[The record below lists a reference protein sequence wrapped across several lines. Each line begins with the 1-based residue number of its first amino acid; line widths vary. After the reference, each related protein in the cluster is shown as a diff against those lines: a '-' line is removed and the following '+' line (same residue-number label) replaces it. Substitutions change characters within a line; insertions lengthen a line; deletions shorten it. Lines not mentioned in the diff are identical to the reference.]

1 MQALRGWDILQA
13 KKHCLSWQNLLI
25 AAESRQVKR
34 QIFTPG
40 LSMGKS
46 VRALFAVLFLSS
58 SVWLCA
64 QKIGAQTTTSPAPA
78 IIPLDQIHEGMRGT
92 ALTVFQGVKPESMDV
107 EVLGVMHNV
116 NGPKG
121 DIILVRL
128 HGTKPEY
135 TGVVAGMSGS
145 PVYFDGKL
153 AGALAFRIGEFSKEP
168 IAGVTPIE
176 EMLEI
181 NASDH
186 RPAIMRASLPD
197 GNLPDGNRA
206 NAKSV
211 NTGGAM
217 QTASPGESSGLPIQS
232 YGNYLQPIET
242 PLVFNGFSA
251 ETLQRY
257 GSQLAAAGIVP
268 VMGIGSSSNSKQPEP
283 IEAGSAV
290 SAVLVRGDMDIAATC
305 TVTYV
310 DPQRL
315 LACGHPLLQFGDV
328 DLPMTKATVLATLPS
343 PMNAF
348 KIVNTTE
355 TIGAFVQ
362 DRQNGIM
369 GVPGQESKMIPV
381 TVALHTGSAT
391 KEFHYEVL
399 NNARLSPLAMMATVF
414 NALHGT
420 NEYGEDV
427 TYRMNG
433 ALSVKGY
440 PDVTLRNMFAPQ
452 DNGQPAAALAAASIG
467 ERFGRIYSNPFDAP
481 DVLGV
486 KLDFDLVSE
495 RRSARLEASRT
506 DLTEARPGDEIMVE
520 TVIRPYRGER
530 LVRQIPIKIPTSTS
544 VGTLHIL
551 VSDGETLDRL
561 HRGTPMM
568 NRGLGL
574 APTIALLNRERAND
588 RVYISLIESDPEAMI
603 ADKVMP
609 TLPLSVM
616 NVMDNMRGTQDMV
629 VLGESSVSEAST
641 EPLDYVVSGAQMLTI
656 NIK

>member
-1 MQALRGWDILQA
+1 
-13 KKHCLSWQNLLI
+13 
-25 AAESRQVKR
+25 
-34 QIFTPG
+34 
-40 LSMGKS
+40 MGKA
-46 VRALFAVLFLSS
+46 ALSLAALLCFSS
-58 SVWLCA
+58 SVWVSA
-64 QKIGAQTTTSPAPA
+64 QEVTAHDRPVLAVIPPA
-78 IIPLDQIHEGMRGT
+78 IMPLDQIHEGMKGT
-92 ALTVFQGVKPESMDV
+92 ALTVFQGVKPESMNV
-107 EVLGVMHNV
+107 EVLGVMRNV

-181 NASDH
+181 NALDR
-186 RPAIMRASLPD
+186 RPAPMRASLPD
-197 GNLPDGNRA
+197 TTSPNQ
-206 NAKSV
+206 
-211 NTGGAM
+211 GGTTP
-217 QTASPGESSGLPIQS
+217 TASPGESAALPAQNYS
-232 YGNYLQPIET
+232 NYLKPIET
-242 PLVFNGFSA
+242 PLVFNGFSD

-257 GSQLAAAGIVP
+257 GPQFAAAGIVP
-268 VMGIGSSSNSKQPEP
+268 VMGIGSRSDRKQPEP

-315 LACGHPLLQFGDV
+315 LACGHPLLQLGEV

-343 PMNAF
+343 PLNAF

-355 TIGAFVQ
+355 TVGAFVQ

-369 GVPGQESKMIPV
+369 GVPGRESKMIPV
-381 TVALHTGSAT
+381 TVALHTQGEHGPAI

-420 NEYGEDV
+420 NEYGEDI
-427 TYRMNG
+427 TYRMHG
-433 ALSVKGY
+433 VLSVKGY

-452 DNGQPAAALAAASIG
+452 DNGQPAAALAAATIG
-467 ERFGRIYSNPFDAP
+467 DRFGRIYSNPFDVP
-481 DVLGV
+481 DVQGV
-486 KLDFDLVSE
+486 KLDFDLVRE
-495 RRSARLEASRT
+495 RRSARLEAART
-506 DLTEARPGDEIMVE
+506 DMTEARPGDQIMVE

-530 LVRQIPIKIPTSTS
+530 LVRQIPIRIPTSTS
-544 VGTLHIL
+544 KGTLRIL
-551 VSDGETLDRL
+551 VSDGDTLDRM

-574 APTIALLNRERAND
+574 APTIALLNKERAND
-588 RVYISLIESDPEAMI
+588 RVYVSLIQSDPEAMV

-616 NVMDNMRGTQDMV
+616 NVMENMRGTQDMV

-641 EPLDYVVSGAQMLTI
+641 DPLDYVVSGAQMLTI

>member
-1 MQALRGWDILQA
+1 M
-13 KKHCLSWQNLLI
+13 
-25 AAESRQVKR
+25 
-34 QIFTPG
+34 
-40 LSMGKS
+40 
-46 VRALFAVLFLSS
+46 
-58 SVWLCA
+58 
-64 QKIGAQTTTSPAPA
+64 
-78 IIPLDQIHEGMRGT
+78 PLDQIHEGMKGT

-107 EVLGVMHNV
+107 EVLGVMRNV

-181 NASDH
+181 NALDH
-186 RPAIMRASLPD
+186 SSARGPARGQAPTSMRASSPD
-197 GNLPDGNRA
+197 TTSPNQSGI
-206 NAKSV
+206 
-211 NTGGAM
+211 T
-217 QTASPGESSGLPIQS
+217 QTASPGESAALPPQS
-232 YGNYLQPIET
+232 YSNYLKPIET
-242 PLVFNGFSA
+242 PLVFNGFSD

-257 GSQLAAAGIVP
+257 GPQFAAAGIVP
-268 VMGIGSSSNSKQPEP
+268 VMGIGSRSDRKQPEP

-310 DPQRL
+310 DPERL
-315 LACGHPLLQFGDV
+315 LACGHPYLQFGEV

-343 PMNAF
+343 PLNAF
-348 KIVNTTE
+348 KIVNTTGDGRRVRAGSPE
-355 TIGAFVQ
+355 RHYGRAG
-362 DRQNGIM
+362 R
-369 GVPGQESKMIPV
+369 ESKMIPV
-381 TVALHTGSAT
+381 TVAMHSGTAT
-391 KEFHYEVL
+391 KEFHYEIL

-420 NEYGEDV
+420 NQYGEDI

-433 ALSVKGY
+433 VLSVRGY
-440 PDVTLRNMFAPQ
+440 PEVTLRNMFAPQ

-481 DVLGV
+481 DVQGV
-486 KLDFDLVSE
+486 RLDFDLVRE
-495 RRSARLEASRT
+495 RRSARLEAART
-506 DLTEARPGDEIMVE
+506 DMTEARPGDQIMVE

-530 LVRQIPIKIPTSTS
+530 LVRQIPIRIPTSTS
-544 VGTLHIL
+544 KGTLRIL
-551 VSDGETLDRL
+551 VSDGDTLDRM

-574 APTIALLNRERAND
+574 APTIALLNKERAND
-588 RVYISLIESDPEAMI
+588 RVYVSLIESDPEAMV

-641 EPLDYVVSGAQMLTI
+641 DPLDYVVSGAQMLTI

>member
-1 MQALRGWDILQA
+1 MQELCGWD
-13 KKHCLSWQNLLI
+13 NL
-25 AAESRQVKR
+25 
-34 QIFTPG
+34 
-40 LSMGKS
+40 
-46 VRALFAVLFLSS
+46 RALKNAASPGKNPSEGKRSLSKQGHFLTSGVYMGTAVRSLAALLCFSS
-58 SVWLCA
+58 SVWVTA
-64 QKIGAQTTTSPAPA
+64 QNVTAQDRPQPATM
-78 IIPLDQIHEGMRGT
+78 PLVQIHEGMKGT
-92 ALTVFQGVKPESMDV
+92 ALTVFEGVKPQSMDV

-121 DIILVRL
+121 DIILIRL

-181 NASDH
+181 NALDH
-186 RPAIMRASLPD
+186 RPAPVRVNAPA
-197 GNLPDGNRA
+197 A
-206 NAKSV
+206 NPPANSP
-211 NTGGAM
+211 NQSGTA
-217 QTASPGESSGLPIQS
+217 QTRSPADNKAFPVLDYS
-232 YGNYLQPIET
+232 NYLKPIET
-242 PLVFNGFSA
+242 PLVFNGFSN

-257 GSQLAAAGIVP
+257 ASQFAAAGIVP
-268 VMGIGSSSNSKQPEP
+268 VMGIGSASDRRQPEP

-315 LACGHPLLQFGDV
+315 LACGHPLLQFGEV

-343 PMNAF
+343 PLNAF

-355 TIGAFVQ
+355 TVGAFVQ

-369 GVPGQESKMIPV
+369 GVPGRASKMIPV
-381 TVALHTGSAT
+381 TIAMHSGPGTTT

-420 NEYGEDV
+420 NEYGEDI

-433 ALSVKGY
+433 VLSVKGY

-452 DNGQPAAALAAASIG
+452 DNGQPAAALAAATIG
-467 ERFGRIYSNPFDAP
+467 DRFGRIYTNAFDVP
-481 DVLGV
+481 DVQGV
-486 KLDFDLVSE
+486 KLDFDLVRE
-495 RRSARLEASRT
+495 RRSARLEA
-506 DLTEARPGDEIMVE
+506 ARPDRTERRPGAQFMRE

-530 LVRQIPIKIPTSTS
+530 LVRQIAIRIPTSTS
-544 VGTLHIL
+544 KGTLRIL
-551 VSDGETLDRL
+551 VSDGDTLDRM

-568 NRGLGL
+568 NHGLGL
-574 APTIALLNRERAND
+574 APTIALLNKERAND
-588 RVYISLIESDPEAMI
+588 RVYVSLLDSGPEAMV

-656 NIK
+656 SIK

>member
-1 MQALRGWDILQA
+1 M
-13 KKHCLSWQNLLI
+13 
-25 AAESRQVKR
+25 
-34 QIFTPG
+34 
-40 LSMGKS
+40 
-46 VRALFAVLFLSS
+46 
-58 SVWLCA
+58 
-64 QKIGAQTTTSPAPA
+64 
-78 IIPLDQIHEGMRGT
+78 PLDQIHEGMKGT

-107 EVLGVMHNV
+107 EVLGVMRNV

-181 NASDH
+181 NALDR
-186 RPAIMRASLPD
+186 RPAPAPMRASLPD
-197 GNLPDGNRA
+197 ANLPNAGLPNRSGTA
-206 NAKSV
+206 
-211 NTGGAM
+211 
-217 QTASPGESSGLPIQS
+217 QTASPGESSALPAQNYS
-232 YGNYLQPIET
+232 NYLKPIET
-242 PLVFNGFSA
+242 PLVFNGFSD

-257 GSQLAAAGIVP
+257 ASQFAAAGIVP
-268 VMGIGSSSNSKQPEP
+268 VMGIGSRSDRKQPEP
-283 IEAGSAV
+283 IEAGSAI

-315 LACGHPLLQFGDV
+315 LACGHPLLQFGEV

-343 PMNAF
+343 PLNAF

-369 GVPGQESKMIPV
+369 GVPGRESKMIPV
-381 TVALHTGSAT
+381 TVALHSGAAT

-420 NEYGEDV
+420 NEYGEDI

-433 ALSVKGY
+433 VLSVKGY

-452 DNGQPAAALAAASIG
+452 DNGQPAAALAAATIG
-467 ERFGRIYSNPFDAP
+467 DRFGRIYSNPFDAL
-481 DVLGV
+481 DVQGV
-486 KLDFDLVSE
+486 KLDFDLVRE

-506 DLTEARPGDEIMVE
+506 DVTEARPGDQIMVE

-530 LVRQIPIKIPTSTS
+530 LVRQIPIRIPTSTS
-544 VGTLHIL
+544 KGTLRIL
-551 VSDGETLDRL
+551 VSDGDTLDRM

-574 APTIALLNRERAND
+574 APTIALLNKERAND
-588 RVYISLIESDPEAMI
+588 RVYVSLLGSDPEAMV

-616 NVMDNMRGTQDMV
+616 NVMENMRGTQDMV
-629 VLGESSVSEAST
+629 VLGESSVGEAST
-641 EPLDYVVSGAQMLTI
+641 DPLDYVVSGAQMLTI
-656 NIK
+656 SIK